1 MEKKKILDALKK
13 GMKGEMDSI
22 NLYQQAADNAEEG
35 GEVEDFFEERID
47 EEKTHYNYLLKYYK
61 AIKND
66 KSIKDISKEFPSV
79 EEEKSP
85 IISDEFYKRIGEKQ
99 YLFSAISTAALLELE
114 SIKHYEKWA
123 SLSEEKELKDF
134 YQKLADWERQHYEDV
149 LEIEKEAEKEYW
161 IKNRFTPF

>member
-1 MEKKKILDALKK
+1 MEKEKILKALKK

-22 NLYQQAADNAEEG
+22 NLYQQAADKAEEG
-35 GEVEDFFEERID
+35 DEVADFFLERVE
-47 EEKTHYNYLLKYYK
+47 EEKTHYNYLLKFYK
-61 AIKND
+61 AIKDD
-66 KSIKDISKEFPSV
+66 KNIKNISKDFPSV

-85 IISDEFYKRIGEKQ
+85 IISDEFYKRIGQKQ

-123 SLSEEKELKDF
+123 SLSKEKELKTF
-134 YQKLADWERQHYEDV
+134 YKKLADWEREHYEEV